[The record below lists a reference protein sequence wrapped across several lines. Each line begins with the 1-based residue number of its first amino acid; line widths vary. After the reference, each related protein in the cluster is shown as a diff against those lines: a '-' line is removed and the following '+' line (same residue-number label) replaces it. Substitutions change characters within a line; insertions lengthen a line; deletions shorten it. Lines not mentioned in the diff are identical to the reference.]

1 MCLHNVFRMYS
12 EKFIFIE
19 EGDDVEQKILLAC
32 SCYKG
37 VRGDHCIHKL
47 ATEMFLGER
56 RKPSEEKKLTSRRKK
71 GRVPK
76 NSKNSKF
83 WMEWNINEID
93 NEINHV
99 EYVNLNFI

>member
-1 MCLHNVFRMYS
+1 MYS

-47 ATEMFLGER
+47 ATEMLRDE
-56 RKPSEEKKLTSRRKK
+56 SQVRKK
-71 GRVPK
+71 T
-76 NSKNSKF
+76 
-83 WMEWNINEID
+83 NIKEK
-93 NEINHV
+93 EGKSP
-99 EYVNLNFI
+99 

>member
-1 MCLHNVFRMYS
+1 MYS

-56 RKPSEEKKLTSRRKK
+56 RKPSEEKKT
-71 GRVPK
+71 
-76 NSKNSKF
+76 
-83 WMEWNINEID
+83 NIKEK
-93 NEINHV
+93 EGKSP
-99 EYVNLNFI
+99 